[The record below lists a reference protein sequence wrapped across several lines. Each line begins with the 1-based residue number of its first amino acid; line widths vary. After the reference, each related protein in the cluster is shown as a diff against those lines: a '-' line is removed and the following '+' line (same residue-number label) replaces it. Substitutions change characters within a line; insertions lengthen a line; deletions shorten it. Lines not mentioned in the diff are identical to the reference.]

1 MIKKVLHYSLNK
13 MGVEFKR
20 YPDENSDLSRRL
32 KIVKSFKIDVLLD
45 VGANSGHYAQQM
57 RSIGFDKKIVS
68 FEPLK
73 SVFKQLELNSSKD
86 PNWHVEN
93 YAIGNEDVTSYINVA
108 GNTYSSSLLNML
120 PSHLE
125 SAPESKFVAKE
136 QIEVKKLD
144 SIYHKFSSSEN
155 RVMLKIDTQGYE
167 KKILEG
173 AINSLNDIYILQL
186 EMSIIPL
193 YQDEMIFTEMI
204 SFLDSLNYQLFSLEN
219 GFSDLRSGR
228 LLQVDGVFV
237 NRKYL

>member
-1 MIKKVLHYSLNK
+1 MKKMLHYSLNK
-13 MGVEFKR
+13 MGVELKR
-20 YPDENSDLSRRL
+20 YPDESSDLSRRL
-32 KIVKSFKIDVLLD
+32 KIVNSYKIDLLLD

-57 RSIGFDKKIVS
+57 RSNGFDKKIIS

-86 PNWHVEN
+86 PNWQVEN
-93 YAIGNEDVTSYINVA
+93 YAVGNEDVTSYINVA
-108 GNTYSSSLLNML
+108 ANTFSSSLLNML
-120 PSHLE
+120 PTHLE
-125 SAPESKFVAKE
+125 SAPESEFVSKE
-136 QIEVKKLD
+136 EIEIKKLD
-144 SIYHKFSSSEN
+144 SIIHNFSSPES

-167 KKILEG
+167 KKVLEG
-173 AINSLNDIYILQL
+173 ASDSLNNIYILQL

-204 SFLDSLNYQLFSLEN
+204 SYLDSLNYQLFSLEN
-219 GFSDLRSGR
+219 GFTDLRSGR

>member
-1 MIKKVLHYSLNK
+1 MMKKMLHYSLNK
-13 MGVEFKR
+13 MGVELKR
-20 YPDENSDLSRRL
+20 YPDESSDLSRRL
-32 KIVKSFKIDVLLD
+32 KIVNSYKIDLLLD

-57 RSIGFDKKIVS
+57 RSNGFDKKIIS

-86 PNWHVEN
+86 PNWQVEN
-93 YAIGNEDVTSYINVA
+93 YAVGNEDVTSYINVA
-108 GNTYSSSLLNML
+108 ANTFSSSLLNML
-120 PSHLE
+120 PTHLE
-125 SAPESKFVAKE
+125 SAPESEFVSKE
-136 QIEVKKLD
+136 EIEIKKLD
-144 SIYHKFSSSEN
+144 SIIHNFSSPES

-167 KKILEG
+167 KKVLEG
-173 AINSLNDIYILQL
+173 ASDSLNNIYILQL

-204 SFLDSLNYQLFSLEN
+204 SYLDSLNYQLFSLEN
-219 GFSDLRSGR
+219 GFTDLRSGR

>member
-1 MIKKVLHYSLNK
+1 MKKMLHYSFNK
-13 MGVEFKR
+13 MGVELRR

-32 KIVKSFKIDVLLD
+32 KIINSYNINLLLD
-45 VGANSGHYAQQM
+45 VGANAGQYAHQM
-57 RSIGFDKKIVS
+57 RSNGFDKKIIS

-73 SVFKQLELNSSKD
+73 SVFKDLELNSSKD
-86 PNWHVEN
+86 PHWQVEN

-125 SAPESKFVAKE
+125 SAPDSGFVAKE
-136 QIEVKKLD
+136 EIEVKKLD
-144 SIYHKFSSSEN
+144 SIFHKFSSPES

-167 KKILEG
+167 KKVLEG
-173 AINSLNDIYILQL
+173 AIDSLNNIYILQL

-204 SFLDSLNYQLFSLEN
+204 SYLDSLNFQLFSLEN
-219 GFSDLRSGR
+219 GFTDLRSGR